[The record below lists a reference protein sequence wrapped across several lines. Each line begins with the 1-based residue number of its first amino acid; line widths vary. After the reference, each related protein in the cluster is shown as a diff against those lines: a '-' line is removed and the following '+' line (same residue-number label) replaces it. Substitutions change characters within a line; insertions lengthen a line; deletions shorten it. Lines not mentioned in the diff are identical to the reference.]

1 MNISLLDKLIP
12 KRWVLLL
19 RYYLPFFK
27 KPAPFYWACRQL
39 INALKRTARPHS
51 FPLNRLAEL
60 LFILDN
66 YSRNDADLI
75 NLAKKIIGL
84 ISTEQYQQIDHLLLR
99 NILFQFDP
107 EDNQTVILNDVLER
121 IPDKV
126 YKNIILGLS
135 SKEIKKLKLIPWF
148 QRLTDKFSLED
159 KLNLILSL
167 PEQFVSAKRELF
179 NLWISPKLEA
189 LMKENN
195 AITKRL
201 IDSEKLLQFIIQ
213 WQKDLKLS
221 LPVPSSLL
229 MLFNRWLEAEN
240 KLALFYI
247 GGLDSEKR
255 FTFFKN
261 LLAAPNNSAKNNET
275 FLRLCPQIQ
284 RSSFINQLIKYFFS
298 VFTTEAREAYS
309 KTKKP
314 LDKNDSGLLLL
325 SHLLEN
331 KTYSLN
337 LLQFL
342 ALTSLTRK
350 PLDQEKLKKI
360 SLEKPALLESAKF
373 FSIELQKDVAEKH
386 ISAIT
391 DFIISKIIEF
401 SPKKS
406 ERHSIPH
413 RLARIREGDLSN
425 TNPDSVAAL
434 DQIFEEIK
442 MLLPLELMQECQIL
456 LALLKQLYSLLEN
469 PAIKKLIQQQL
480 IATEKVRK
488 ADEKN
493 AEDRRKLQQGLFI
506 TCEQN
511 SVSIQRMK
519 ELYGE
524 EAEAMQE
531 KWKGRVTFF
540 DTRDKKGL
548 KMGYQEGKTAIELNR
563 ELRANY
569 PYPIL

>member
-1 MNISLLDKLIP
+1 MNVSLLDKLIP
-12 KRWVLLL
+12 KRWILLL

-27 KPAPFYWACRQL
+27 KPAPFYLACRQL
-39 INALKRTARPHS
+39 INELKKTARPHS

-66 YSRNDADLI
+66 YSKNNADLI

-84 ISTEQYQQIDHLLLR
+84 ISAEQYQQIDHLLLR

-107 EDNQTVILNDVLER
+107 EDNQTVILNDVLQR

-221 LPVPSSLL
+221 LPSSLL
-229 MLFNRWLEAEN
+229 ILFNRWLESEN
-240 KLALFYI
+240 KLTLFYI

-255 FTFFKN
+255 FAFFKN
-261 LLAAPNNSAKNNET
+261 LLAASNNSAKNNET
-275 FLRLCPQIQ
+275 FLHLCPQIQ
-284 RSSFINQLIKYFFS
+284 RSFFINQLIKYFFS
-298 VFTTEAREAYS
+298 VFTTE
-309 KTKKP
+309 TKQKLILTEKP
-314 LDKNDSGLLLL
+314 FGKNDSGLLLL
-325 SHLLEN
+325 SHLLDN
-331 KTYSLN
+331 KIYSLN

-342 ALTSLTRK
+342 ALTGLTRK
-350 PLDQEKLKKI
+350 PLDREKLKKI
-360 SLEKPALLESAKF
+360 NLEKPALLESAKF
-373 FSIELQKDVAEKH
+373 FSIELQKYVAEIH
-386 ISAIT
+386 INAIR
-391 DFIISKIIEF
+391 DFIISKITEF
-401 SPKKS
+401 SPEKS

-442 MLLPLELMQECQIL
+442 MHLPLELKQECQIL
-456 LALLKQLYSLLEN
+456 LALLKQLNLLLEN
-469 PAIKKLIQQQL
+469 PAIEKLIQQQL
-480 IATEKVRK
+480 ITAEKLRQAAEERIEAQLELKRRIAGGLQSSVSFQRMEELFDK
-488 ADEKN
+488 DAKTIQEQWRTTLGIQFFDAHNEKELKIARQEADE
-493 AEDRRKLQQGLFI
+493 L
-506 TCEQN
+506 
-511 SVSIQRMK
+511 IQ
-519 ELYGE
+519 
-524 EAEAMQE
+524 
-531 KWKGRVTFF
+531 
-540 DTRDKKGL
+540 
-548 KMGYQEGKTAIELNR
+548 LNR
-563 ELRANY
+563 EFSAHC